1 MRAEKFCDLWC
12 LVKEVLAW
20 GVQLLWPSELLTL
33 LRSAFILSLVN
44 GLAVFSCVRV
54 VDSRGQMM
62 GVTPPLWGVLV
73 GRGGLTPPFQHLDR
87 SLLGLEPLERFRL
100 SKLTG

>member
-62 GVTPPLWGVLV
+62 GVTPPFGVFWLV
-73 GRGGLTPPFQHLDR
+73 V
-87 SLLGLEPLERFRL
+87 EA
-100 SKLTG
+100 